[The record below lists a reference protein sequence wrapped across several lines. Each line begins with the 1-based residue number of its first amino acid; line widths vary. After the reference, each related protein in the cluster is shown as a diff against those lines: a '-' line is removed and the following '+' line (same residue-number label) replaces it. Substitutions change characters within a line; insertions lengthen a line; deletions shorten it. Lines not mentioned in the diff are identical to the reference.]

1 MNAKRLLQIP
11 AGMLIIV
18 VAFMS
23 VKAGYVDEMALGS
36 GVLLSILGGFAAA
49 LAGAD
54 IKDRTWFFQLWG
66 ASSGGIF
73 GTYVNSVLAN
83 LNARLLPPL
92 DAFIILI
99 GGILVGSQLP
109 KWWRRLFGRPKSPV

>member
-1 MNAKRLLQIP
+1 MNAKRLLQIS

-18 VAFMS
+18 VAIMS

-73 GTYVNSVLAN
+73 GTYVNFALAS

-92 DAFIILI
+92 DAFTILI
-99 GGILVGSQLP
+99 VGILVGSQLP
-109 KWWRRLFGRPKSPV
+109 KWWRRLFGRLKSST